1 MTDVARLAGVSQSSV
16 SLVLNNMS
24 GARISELTRK
34 NVLSAAR
41 KVGYR
46 LPGRRSDPGET
57 QGKIIAFV
65 VDEISTS
72 PHPVVSVDGAR
83 DAAWEAGHLVAVH
96 VTRADPDLEAATLR
110 AILADGALLGI
121 IYSTIFTRK
130 VSPPP
135 ELANVPAVL
144 LNCYTA
150 DKSLP
155 SVIPSEVA
163 GGFTAMEHLLQ
174 HGHRR
179 IGFINGEPWMDA
191 SRDRLKGYRH
201 ALASA
206 DIPFD
211 PDLVRNGD
219 WLPDAGYHRT
229 YELLRL
235 RRPPSALFCANDL
248 MAMGALEALAE
259 LGIRVPEDISVM
271 GYDDQEM
278 ARYTR
283 PPLSTCLLPNYEMG
297 RWAAETLIGFVQG
310 QTTARLVQLKMDGP
324 LVPRDSVGPLSPDL
338 ERTVA
343 RVADRIFTGPTSQPI
358 SRAFSWSS
366 LIKATAGT
374 R

>member
-1 MTDVARLAGVSQSSV
+1 MSEDTGPGRDRRARPSKRRPTMTDVARLAGVSQSSV

-150 DKSLP
+150 DKSSHP
-155 SVIPSEVA
+155 
-163 GGFTAMEHLLQ
+163 
-174 HGHRR
+174 
-179 IGFINGEPWMDA
+179 
-191 SRDRLKGYRH
+191 
-201 ALASA
+201 
-206 DIPFD
+206 
-211 PDLVRNGD
+211 
-219 WLPDAGYHRT
+219 
-229 YELLRL
+229 
-235 RRPPSALFCANDL
+235 
-248 MAMGALEALAE
+248 
-259 LGIRVPEDISVM
+259 
-271 GYDDQEM
+271 
-278 ARYTR
+278 
-283 PPLSTCLLPNYEMG
+283 
-297 RWAAETLIGFVQG
+297 
-310 QTTARLVQLKMDGP
+310 
-324 LVPRDSVGPLSPDL
+324 
-338 ERTVA
+338 
-343 RVADRIFTGPTSQPI
+343 
-358 SRAFSWSS
+358 
-366 LIKATAGT
+366 
-374 R
+374 